1 MRVIDIF
8 HDQPVGVAKA
18 RLAADRGHLDRLQL
32 LGARLLKHGK
42 NSFQSLDLDGQRRV
56 ASKGRRFSG
65 CPAMTRTDNLGEEIA
80 ASSRPFS
87 G

>member
-1 MRVIDIF
+1 MFLRMIDIL

-42 NSFQSLDLDGQRRV
+42 DRLQGLDLDGQT
-56 ASKGRRFSG
+56 GRLKR
-65 CPAMTRTDNLGEEIA
+65 PAGG
-80 ASSRPFS
+80 SRAVPR
-87 G
+87 